1 MLLLL
6 KVIKSSDIFV
16 SHFLTTKKRLSCTF
30 LSLEEQGFRKP
41 NTSSECEKFE
51 DGYRT

>member
-16 SHFLTTKKRLSCTF
+16 SHFLTKKRLSCTF

-41 NTSSECEKFE
+41 NTSFECEKFE